1 MVTVT
6 LWTIDNKRLIINL
19 ERQDKIIKKTG
30 SLGYG
35 VFDIVRIFRPGE
47 LKYNS
52 NTIVFGQNDNSGVFL
67 PLDDNNAAILDAAF
81 EQLGCVGN
89 EKELWYRIG

>member
-1 MVTVT
+1 MITVT
-6 LWTIDNKRLIINL
+6 LQTMDNKSLIIHL

-52 NTIVFGQNDNSGVFL
+52 NTVIYGQSDNSGILL
-67 PLDDNNAAILDAAF
+67 PLDDNNAAILEAAF
-81 EQLGCVGN
+81 EQLGCTGK
-89 EKELWYRIG
+89 EKDLWYRIG